1 MRYELYGMLPSEHDD
16 ANRDTNS
23 GNQKLSAVIKVYD
36 TDDRDEAKK
45 IVREGGFISPT
56 RGYVVV
62 QGAKDTE
69 GGGTIGV
76 VPENI

>member
-1 MRYELYGMLPSEHDD
+1 MLPSEHDEGNRD
-16 ANRDTNS
+16 ANS
-23 GNQKLSAVIKVYD
+23 KNQKVSSAIKVYD
-36 TDDRDEAKK
+36 TDDRDEAKQ

-69 GGGTIGV
+69 SGGTIGV